1 MYNST
6 ENPFEM
12 TFSNRGRLSSKETQR
27 MEYCLQAYYDAMIG
41 IIQTSKKTGIHPRTV
56 SKYFKIFEDKIRKS
70 YDSTFL
76 ELCKSTKN
84 QRIEALDA
92 DIIKCKE
99 SENVIAQ
106 KISALSQN
114 NVKEFVLLQ
123 ELLNKKNKS
132 RQKLQDQKIE
142 LINTATFEIDIDSE
156 IKKIQQPPEESYFT
170 VIPKDMISEIDNSF
184 DMLNDSYYNVNCK
197 KEFHNPQNNL
207 SETVICILNNSS
219 NTTSDIK
226 NYINDNTNN
235 YLDDCTHNY
244 TGRKLV
250 P

>member
-1 MYNST
+1 MFKYNKK
-6 ENPFEM
+6 PLEM
-12 TFSNRGRLSSKETQR
+12 KFNNRGRLSSKESQR
-27 MEYCLQAYYDAMIG
+27 MENCLQAFYEEMIG
-41 IIQTSKKTGIHPRTV
+41 INQTSEKTGIHPRTV

-142 LINTATFEIDIDSE
+142 LINTVTFDTDIVSEVKKFQQHTEDS
-156 IKKIQQPPEESYFT
+156 SFT